1 MDVFVIPVG
10 PDQYELYCEQPVAGT
25 DPIEPQH
32 TGVMGTLRQR
42 FRNLIRAAEERER
55 RNESERPAAKTFIGR
70 VQDRVMAWVAERI
83 AEQRLLWNLRGESAV
98 VAVHPSDMVFEDV
111 RALILRTLQH
121 DYERRRRWMIID
133 GLLCAVT
140 TVGLGW
146 LFILIPGVAN
156 LPAFYFG
163 FRAAGHFLS
172 MRGAS
177 HGLRDVEWSGRASV
191 PLAELRGLGGLDEP
205 SRNRRLDDVAAK
217 LRLEHLPKFFDRVN
231 RYNSGP

>member
-25 DPIEPQH
+25 DPVELEQ
-32 TGVMGTLRQR
+32 TGFTGKLRQR
-42 FRNLIRAAEERER
+42 FRNLIRAAEEREHQR
-55 RNESERPAAKTFIGR
+55 QPEHAAAKSVIGR

-98 VAVHPSDMVFEDV
+98 VAVHPADMVFDDV
-111 RALILRTLQH
+111 RALIVRTLEH
-121 DYERRRRWMIID
+121 DYQRRRRWMIID

-163 FRAAGHFLS
+163 FRAVGHFLS

-177 HGLRDVEWSGRASV
+177 HGLREVAWIGRASV
-191 PLAELRGLGGLDEP
+191 PLGELRSLGGLDEP
-205 SRNRRLDDVAAK
+205 SRNQRLHDVAAQ
-217 LRLEHLPKFFDRVN
+217 LRLEHLP
-231 RYNSGP
+231 